1 MSLRLSSISPF
12 PPVLSAKT
20 HQKPEVRMPSLN
32 QVKVADIFHRLV
44 STSVPTTLHSTDS
57 LGFEA
62 LPCVSTD
69 VNQAQ

>member
-1 MSLRLSSISPF
+1 
-12 PPVLSAKT
+12 
-20 HQKPEVRMPSLN
+20 MPSLN